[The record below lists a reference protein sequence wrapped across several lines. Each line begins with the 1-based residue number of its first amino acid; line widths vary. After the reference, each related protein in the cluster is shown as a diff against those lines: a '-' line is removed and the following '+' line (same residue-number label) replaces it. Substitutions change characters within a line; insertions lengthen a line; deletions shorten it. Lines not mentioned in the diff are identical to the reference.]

1 MNFFL
6 PFRPLLK
13 GWLIS
18 GAGFGM
24 VAFALSAQFLV
35 TTEGPLVV
43 ALRSS
48 ARDWAPWIVLTPLL
62 FRLTNR
68 FPFGRRHWQSR
79 LALHLGVCG
88 LVIVLCHGWKEAID
102 PHFRAVPGGPRS
114 AGRPP
119 PPPAGPTPR
128 DRSGSR
134 VPRPMLDLV
143 YLTTFQ
149 LPVYLMIIC
158 AAHASLYYRRDRER
172 AASLTRA
179 RLDVLT
185 AQLQPHF
192 LFNTLNTIAELVHED
207 PNRADAMIT
216 ALSEM
221 LRLTL
226 DAKAA
231 SLVPLEHEAAFIERY
246 FAIMQMRF
254 GERLRYRCQID
265 DAARA
270 AVVPRFLLQPLVEN
284 AIRHGLDPRPEGG
297 TVTIRAEITGDMLR
311 IVVSDDGVGLRAKAE
326 SREGLGLNNT
336 RARLEELFGDEASIA
351 VREEGGVIVE
361 VILPRRAV

>member
-1 MNFFL
+1 MNFLL

-13 GWLIS
+13 GWLIC
-18 GAGFGM
+18 GAVFGL
-24 VAFALSAQFLV
+24 VAFALSAQFLA
-35 TTEGPLVV
+35 TTHGPLAV

-68 FPFGRRHWQSR
+68 FPFGRLRWRSR
-79 LALHLGVCG
+79 LALHLGVCA

-102 PHFRAVPGGPRS
+102 PRFRAAPGGPRS

-119 PPPAGPTPR
+119 PPPAGPPPW
-128 DRSGSR
+128 DRTGPR

-143 YLTTFQ
+143 YLATFQ
-149 LPVYLMIIC
+149 LPIYFMIVC

-192 LFNTLNTIAELVHED
+192 LFNTLNMIAELVHED

-231 SLVPLEHEAAFIERY
+231 SLVPLDHETAFVERY
-246 FAIMQMRF
+246 FAIMRMRF
-254 GERLRYRCQID
+254 GERLRYECQID
-265 DAARA
+265 EAART

-297 TVTIRAEITGDMLR
+297 TVKVRARITGDMLE
-311 IVVSDDGVGLRAKAE
+311 IVVSDDGVGLPAKA
-326 SREGLGLNNT
+326 SGREGLGLSNT
-336 RARLEELFGDEASIA
+336 RARLEELFGDDASIA
-351 VREEGGVIVE
+351 VRDEGGVIVD
-361 VILPRRAV
+361 VILPYRAA